1 MEILETYLPKDIY
14 SLLVMAVVVVAG
26 IWLVLFL
33 VRKLIGIALLAA
45 IVIGGLMAW
54 HNPVLLRNAQDTAV
68 RYYEQWRYGATV
80 HEEQRRW

>member
-1 MEILETYLPKDIY
+1 MEILETSIPEDVY
-14 SLLVMAVVVVAG
+14 SLLVMGVVVVVA
-26 IWLVLFL
+26 IWLVLFV

-45 IVIGGLMAW
+45 IIIGGLMVW

-68 RYYEQWRYGATV
+68 RYYDQWRYGAAV